1 MYVQIVVV
9 PLFRFMIRSY
19 SSAITAIEENK
30 TASCGISNTE
40 THKTVLFTLLGFIKF
55 DEALWLVIKTFTE
68 NWDSKA
74 PSIITLLV
82 YLETTA

>member
-30 TASCGISNTE
+30 TASCRISNTE
-40 THKTVLFTLLGFIKF
+40 THKTVLFTLLWFIKF
-55 DEALWLVIKTFTE
+55 GEALVIKTFTE

-74 PSIITLLV
+74 PSVGTLLV